1 MHANGAPHTPFA
13 TRLRSG
19 GGGPCEGPYPAGGSP
34 CRVGPKSFPA
44 RTEEAHAV

>member
-19 GGGPCEGPYPAGGSP
+19 DGGLCPAGGSP
-34 CRVGPKSFPA
+34 CAVGPGPFPA
-44 RTEEAHAV
+44 PPPALTEEAHAV